1 MINSI
6 PVAINHAART
16 VTLKHPNSLDCA
28 LYRKVI
34 SRVADDGTT
43 EGGLPTI
50 GGLGVLTPEDE
61 PEFEYQPLGEGK
73 LLITSRFEGTLDLTD
88 RGDALAPDTQL
99 LEALVEPV
107 DVPGFQVKKYDLIAA
122 MPGGG
127 VVIAYEVV
135 GMISAVGI
143 APYAKKWILAPRDE
157 LSDTTPWDSGQ

>member
-1 MINSI
+1 MINSV
-6 PVAINHAART
+6 PVAITNAARA
-16 VTLKHPNSLDCA
+16 VALKHPNALDCS

-34 SRVADDGTT
+34 DRVADDGST

-61 PEFEYQPLGEGK
+61 PTFEYKPLGEGR
-73 LLITSRFEGTLDLTD
+73 LLITSQFQGTLDLTD

-99 LEALVEPV
+99 LEALVEPI

-135 GMISAVGI
+135 GMVSAVGI
-143 APYAKKWILAPRDE
+143 SPYSKKWILAPRDE
-157 LSDTTPWDSGQ
+157 LSDTTPWESE